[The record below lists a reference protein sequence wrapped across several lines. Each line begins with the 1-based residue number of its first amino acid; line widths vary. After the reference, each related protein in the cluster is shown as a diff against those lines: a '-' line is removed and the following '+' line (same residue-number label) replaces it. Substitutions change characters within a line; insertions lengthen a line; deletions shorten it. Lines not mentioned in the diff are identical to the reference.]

1 MRGYPL
7 VFPRTLARQVKQ
19 MHEPASFKLS
29 TEDTLTSHWSF
40 TWRNNMADESKE
52 SCSFHDMG
60 LDDRL
65 VKVNVIPVVEV
76 NQECLL

>member
-1 MRGYPL
+1 
-7 VFPRTLARQVKQ
+7 
-19 MHEPASFKLS
+19 
-29 TEDTLTSHWSF
+29 
-40 TWRNNMADESKE
+40 MADESKE

-76 NQECLL
+76 NQECLLGSSCRLLVSFSGDRKVELVPAFGNSG